1 MNISKAL
8 MPHEETEMLL
18 HAFRKA
24 YPDDRQTSALPGGS
38 YVLKRMA
45 ELRSEL
51 RPPATAGSSAN
62 ATKLTLDSDESK
74 RVKARMESH
83 PDFSNLVPDR
93 IVRNTIQINGLRVK
107 FGVEELWL
115 SESSRLPG
123 HVSC

>member
-83 PDFSNLVPDR
+83 PDFSNLK
-93 IVRNTIQINGLRVK
+93 QLAAGSGLSGDDVIDIIADVLGKKR
-107 FGVEELWL
+107 
-115 SESSRLPG
+115 
-123 HVSC
+123 